1 MRTSLWSV
9 VCSSPDAWGLGWC
22 PHLRVLTSAVANP
35 VENETLSPQEVSV
48 RGIRSWQWL
57 FFVMSLDFF
66 LPGCWSQPA
75 AISLVVLMWS
85 QEVSFGQVLSP
96 LCCCC
101 FKIQAFSFLLFV
113 NLDCTK
119 IPSRVILIHVEHP
132 ALNNILFNVIF
143 PTKVC
148 SMKYWKR
155 LKLHLLLRP
164 HQKFQECM
172 NMQIWRCLQAQW
184 RAASHPPIKCRW
196 SDYT

>member
-1 MRTSLWSV
+1 MV
-9 VCSSPDAWGLGWC
+9 VFFMWC
-22 PHLRVLTSAVANP
+22 PWISFCQGV
-35 VENETLSPQEVSV
+35 EVS
-48 RGIRSWQWL
+48 RLQSAWLSWCGPKR
-57 FFVMSLDFF
+57 FH
-66 LPGCWSQPA
+66 
-75 AISLVVLMWS
+75 
-85 QEVSFGQVLSP
+85 FGQVLSP

-132 ALNNILFNVIF
+132 ALNNILLNVIF